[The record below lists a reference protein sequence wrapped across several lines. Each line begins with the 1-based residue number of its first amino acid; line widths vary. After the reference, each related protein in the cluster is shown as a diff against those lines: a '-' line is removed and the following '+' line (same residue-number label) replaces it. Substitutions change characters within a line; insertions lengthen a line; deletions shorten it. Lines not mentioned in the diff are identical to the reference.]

1 MAIFKGTGVAI
12 VTPMHEDGK
21 VNFEKLEE
29 ILEDQIAN
37 STDAIVICGTTG
49 ESSTLTHGEHLQTIK
64 FTIDKV
70 NKRVPVIAGT
80 GSNCTETAIMMSKE
94 AASYGADALLIVTP
108 YYNKATQKGLIA
120 HYTAI
125 ANAVPETP
133 LIMYNVPSRTGCN
146 IQPATVATLVKNV
159 KNIVGLKAASG
170 DLSQIA
176 KTVSLAGADLEL
188 YSGND
193 DQVLP
198 ILSLGGLGVISVLS
212 NVAPKETHDM
222 VIKFLEGDIK
232 GAAEIQ
238 LKAIPLIHALFSEVN
253 PIPVKAALN
262 LMGKEVGPLRMPLTE
277 MDDANKAVLAQAMK
291 DFGIK
296 LA

>member
-146 IQPATVATLVKNV
+146 IQPATAAYLAKNV
-159 KNIVGLKAASG
+159 KNIVGIKEATG

-176 KTVSLAGADLEL
+176 KMMSLADGQLEL

-212 NVAPKETHDM
+212 NVAPTYVHEM
-222 VIKFLEGDIK
+222 CYKFFSGDIAGSCK
-232 GAAEIQ
+232 MQ
-238 LKAIPLIHALFSEVN
+238 LDALPLIDALFCEVN
-253 PIPVKAALN
+253 PIPVKAAMNML
-262 LMGKEVGPLRMPLTE
+262 GYKAGSLRAPLTE
-277 MDDANKAVLAQAMK
+277 MTDANKERLRKAMENY
-291 DFGIK
+291 GI
-296 LA
+296 L

>member
-146 IQPATVATLVKNV
+146 IQPATAATL
-159 KNIVGLKAASG
+159 
-170 DLSQIA
+170 Q
-176 KTVSLAGADLEL
+176 
-188 YSGND
+188 
-193 DQVLP
+193 
-198 ILSLGGLGVISVLS
+198 
-212 NVAPKETHDM
+212 
-222 VIKFLEGDIK
+222 
-232 GAAEIQ
+232 
-238 LKAIPLIHALFSEVN
+238 
-253 PIPVKAALN
+253 
-262 LMGKEVGPLRMPLTE
+262 RM
-277 MDDANKAVLAQAMK
+277 
-291 DFGIK
+291 
-296 LA
+296 